1 MLVDL
6 PGYIVITFL
15 LSTLF
20 TVGCLVYAFQQQ
32 AKLGRTWVGLLTV
45 IVLWMAVQAILALNQ
60 VYQVTSLPPRLPL
73 FAMLP
78 PLLGIIILLARPA
91 ARQQVMHLSLWTLTL
106 LHVVRIPVELVLWW
120 LYQQGE
126 VPQLMTFVGRNFD
139 ILAGLTAPLVLL
151 WGWQAGRPKRNL
163 LLGWNIISIGL
174 LLNIVIPAT
183 LSMPYPIQQFAFAQP
198 NRALFYFPF
207 IWLPSV
213 VVPLVLF
220 SHLAA
225 IVQLVKQGNPIA
237 QRATSAEQTI

>member
-1 MLVDL
+1 MIVDL

-20 TVGCLVYAFQQQ
+20 TVGCLVYALQQQ
-32 AKLGRTWVGLLTV
+32 TKLGRTWAGLLTV
-45 IVLWMAVQAILALNQ
+45 IGLWMAGQAILALNQ

-78 PLLGIIILLARPA
+78 PLLGIIVVLAMPA
-91 ARQQVMHLSLWTLTL
+91 SRRQLMDLSLWTLTL

-139 ILAGLTAPLVLL
+139 ILAGLTAPLIL
-151 WGWQAGRPKRNL
+151 WWAWQSGKPNRNL
-163 LLGWNIISIGL
+163 LLSWNIISLGL

-183 LSMPYPIQQFAFAQP
+183 LSMPYPIQQFAFEQP

-225 IVQLVKQGNPIA
+225 IVQLAKREISVSQLS
-237 QRATSAEQTI
+237 TST